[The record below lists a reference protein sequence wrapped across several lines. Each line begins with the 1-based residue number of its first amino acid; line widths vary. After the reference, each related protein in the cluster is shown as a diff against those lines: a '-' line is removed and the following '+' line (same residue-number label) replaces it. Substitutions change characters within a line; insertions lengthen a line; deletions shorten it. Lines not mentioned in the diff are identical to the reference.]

1 MLLGQCM
8 YTVCLDAQHAEVVM
22 CFTRNYTYT
31 DACIQRL
38 EPERNSQHYMTHTMT
53 VAHPPEQ

>member
-1 MLLGQCM
+1 M

-38 EPERNSQHYMTHTMT
+38 QPERNSQHYMTHTMT